1 MVIPTLTLPACSA
14 YTHPSMSRSLSDI
27 SQAGSVNKR
36 ITAELFLLGT
46 TFIWGGTFVI
56 VKVGLEDI
64 SPMLLV
70 AVRFSIATAL
80 FSLFFYKQILPMRRE
95 ALRKGSWLGL
105 LLFLGFVLQT
115 VGLNGTTPSK
125 SAFIT
130 GTLVIFTPIF
140 QFIIEKRAPKIGN
153 IFGIVVV
160 TVGLW
165 FLTAPASSLLRFGFS
180 LGDGLTLLCAVV
192 FGAYIVYLDLISK
205 EVDIPQLTFLQMFST
220 SIYAWVSV
228 FIFERPRF
236 LPTANVLWTLAY
248 SATLATIL
256 TTYVQTRYQRD
267 TTPTRAAIIF
277 TLEPVWAAVLSY
289 LMINETIG
297 PTGMLGAGLIILG
310 ILISEL
316 L

>member
-1 MVIPTLTLPACSA
+1 VT
-14 YTHPSMSRSLSDI
+14 
-27 SQAGSVNKR
+27 KR

-64 SPMLLV
+64 SPLLLV
-70 AVRFSIATAL
+70 AVRFSIAATL
-80 FSLFFYKQILPMRRE
+80 FFLLFYKQILPISRA

-115 VGLNGTTPSK
+115 VGLNDTTPSK

-140 QFIIEKRAPKIGN
+140 QLMIEKRAPKAGN
-153 IFGIVVV
+153 IAGIVIVMI
-160 TVGLW
+160 GLW
-165 FLTAPASSLLRFGFS
+165 FLTAPAASLFQVGFS

-205 EVDIPQLTFLQMFST
+205 DGNNIQLTFLQILCT
-220 SIYAWVSV
+220 SILAWVSV
-228 FIFERPRF
+228 WIFERPRF
-236 LPTANVLWTLAY
+236 LPTENALWALAY
-248 SATLATIL
+248 SAILATIV

-277 TLEPVWAAVLSY
+277 TLEPVWAAALSF
-289 LMINETIG
+289 LLLHEKVG
-297 PTGMLGAGLIILG
+297 PLGMLGGGLIILG

>member
-1 MVIPTLTLPACSA
+1 
-14 YTHPSMSRSLSDI
+14 MSRSSSDI
-27 SQAGSVNKR
+27 SQTNSATNR

-56 VKVGLEDI
+56 VKVGLKDI
-64 SPMLLV
+64 SPILLV
-70 AVRFSIATAL
+70 AIRFSIATAL
-80 FSLFFYKQILPMRRE
+80 FSLFFYKQILPMRRT
-95 ALRKGSWLGL
+95 AFRKGAWLGL
-105 LLFLGFVLQT
+105 LLFLGFVFQT
-115 VGLNGTTPSK
+115 VGLNDTTPSK

-140 QFIIEKRAPKIGN
+140 QLIIEKRAPKIGN
-153 IFGIVVV
+153 ILGIVIV
-160 TVGLW
+160 TFGLW
-165 FLTAPASSLLRFGFS
+165 FLTAPASSLLQFGFS

-205 EVDIPQLTFLQMFST
+205 EIDIVQLTFLQMCST
-220 SIYAWVSV
+220 SIYAWIAVP
-228 FIFERPRF
+228 IFEQPYF
-236 LPTANVLWTLAY
+236 LLTANALWTLAY

-289 LMINETIG
+289 LAVNETIG